1 LHKPHTASSVSEG
14 KRMSLDRRQFVTA
27 LIASSAA
34 AAVPAAS
41 TDGNLPS
48 SSPAES
54 HASPPNTKVDS
65 RYAPRNQ
72 QSTIC
77 FPDDP
82 KKTIVGRAGDLRY
95 GYAKSL
101 SAGMENFGTVV
112 EFSLAG
118 FQDDKVLRQWI
129 ESAAVPVVHTLIDR
143 PAATFELIAF
153 ATRHAGEGRVD
164 NVLLSIKSKPNSH
177 SKPGRVAVVPKI
189 RIRACDRLELE
200 SYTVPTATVRV
211 QGSKSPLLV
220 AAQLNSNLGSCM
232 LWQEE
237 GFTLYLPHG
246 EATEEVTA
254 RYFVRLPQE
263 NQSAE
268 TVTEHLHDAEM
279 LLAEAREFWRNWKP
293 FGTTNW
299 SCPGPHGEFLT
310 ACARNIQ
317 QAREVKNDRL
327 VFQVGP
333 TQYRGLWIVDG
344 NFLLEAARYL
354 GYDHDA
360 DEGLR
365 SEWSKQAESGQVIA
379 ESGGEHWKDTAIAM
393 FTLVRQ
399 CELKQDWTFFRELE
413 PNVVRALDFLMSLR
427 GKARSGPSINGRYGL
442 LAPGFADG
450 GIGGVRSE
458 FTNTVWTLA
467 ALRAVANAAD
477 QLKMSSLARTREFFC
492 ELYDAFQQMAKREM
506 VRHPAGFE
514 YLPDYLPMIAHDDSS
529 VADPDPWNRPRPQT
543 AQWALSHSIFPGEVF
558 EKNDPIVRG
567 HIALMQS
574 CTQEDVPAET
584 GWLWHDSLWTYNA
597 SFTAHVYLWAGLGD
611 WAHRTFTGFLNHAS
625 PLYCWREEQPLQ
637 HALVG
642 QDWGDMPHNWASA
655 ECIRY
660 LRHMLVLEDGKSLR
674 LLNGITVAELIPTAH
689 YSLENS
695 PTRFGRVNLE
705 LEPAGTRGWRLQFDR
720 ASGLSPSSVSLPA
733 NIGGMQVKEVIGA
746 DSKMNGGIVEVD
758 PLAKKWEAFL
768 K

>member
-1 LHKPHTASSVSEG
+1 MTLN
-14 KRMSLDRRQFVTA
+14 RRQFVTA
-27 LIASSAA
+27 LIASGAA
-34 AAVPAAS
+34 APTPGIEQKFSYFVPS
-41 TDGNLPS
+41 TSLAN
-48 SSPAES
+48 SPDT
-54 HASPPNTKVDS
+54 NVDF

-77 FPDDP
+77 FPDDS
-82 KKTIVGRAGDLRY
+82 KKTIVGQAGDLRY
-95 GYAKSL
+95 GYVKSP
-101 SAGMENFGTVV
+101 SAGMENFGTLV
-112 EFSLAG
+112 EISLAG
-118 FQDDKVLRQWI
+118 FQDDKALRQWV
-129 ESAAVPVVHTLIDR
+129 ESPGVPIVHTLIDR
-143 PAATFELIAF
+143 PAATLELIAY
-153 ATRHAGEGRVD
+153 ATRHASEGRVD
-164 NVLLSIKSKPNSH
+164 NVLLSIKSKS
-177 SKPGRVAVVPKI
+177 GRVAVMPKI
-189 RIRACDRLELE
+189 RIRTCERLELE
-200 SYTVPTATVRV
+200 SYTVPTATVRA
-211 QGSKSPLLV
+211 QGRKSPLLV
-220 AAQLNSNLGSCM
+220 AAQLNSNLGTCM

-246 EATEEVTA
+246 EAAEDVPA

-263 NQSAE
+263 NQSAD
-268 TVTEHLHDAEM
+268 TLTEHLRDAEM

-293 FGTTNW
+293 FGTTDW
-299 SCPGPHGEFLT
+299 SCPGRHGEFLT

-317 QAREVKNDRL
+317 QAREIKNDRL

-354 GYDHDA
+354 GYDQAA

-365 SEWSKQAESGQVIA
+365 SEWTKQAESGQVIA

-413 PNVVRALDFLMSLR
+413 SNVVHALEFLISLR
-427 GKARSGPSINGRYGL
+427 DQARSGTSINGRYRL

-477 QLKMSSLARTREFFC
+477 QLNMPSLSKAREFFR
-492 ELYDAFQQMAKREM
+492 ELYEAFQQMAKREM

-514 YLPDYLPMIAHDDSS
+514 YLPMIAHDDSS
-529 VADPDPWNRPRPQT
+529 VAEPDPWSRPRPQT
-543 AQWALSHSIFPGEVF
+543 AQWALSHAIFPGEVF

-567 HIALMQS
+567 HIALLQS
-574 CTQEDVPAET
+574 CTREDVPTET

-597 SFTAHVYLWAGLGD
+597 SFAAHVYLWAGLGD
-611 WAHRTFTGFLNHAS
+611 WANRTFTGFLNHAS

-637 HALVG
+637 HALAG
-642 QDWGDMPHNWASA
+642 QDWGDMPHNWGSA
-655 ECIRY
+655 ECVRY
-660 LRHMLVLEDGKSLR
+660 LRHMLALEDGKSLR
-674 LLNGITVAELIPTAH
+674 LLNGIGAAELIPAAH
-689 YSLENS
+689 HSLQNS
-695 PTRFGRVNLE
+695 PTRFGRINLE
-705 LEPAGTRGWRLQFDR
+705 LEPAGAQGWRLRFDR

-733 NIGGMQVKEVIGA
+733 NIGSLQVKKVTGA
-746 DSKMNGGIVEVD
+746 GSRINGQVVEVD
-758 PLAKKWEAFL
+758 PIAKKWDALL

>member
-1 LHKPHTASSVSEG
+1 MT
-14 KRMSLDRRQFVTA
+14 LDRRQFVTA
-27 LIASSAA
+27 LIASGAA
-34 AAVPAAS
+34 AAVPTPGIDRNLPYFPAS
-41 TDGNLPS
+41 TSVANPTD
-48 SSPAES
+48 
-54 HASPPNTKVDS
+54 TKVDF

-72 QSTIC
+72 QSTVC
-77 FPDDP
+77 FPDDS
-82 KKTIVGRAGDLRY
+82 KKTIVGQAGDLRY
-95 GYAKSL
+95 RFAKSL
-101 SAGMENFGTVV
+101 SAGMENFGTVI

-129 ESAAVPVVHTLIDR
+129 ESPEIPVVHTLIDR

-164 NVLLSIKSKPNSH
+164 NVLLSIRSKPS
-177 SKPGRVAVVPKI
+177 RVAVVPKI
-189 RIRACDRLELE
+189 HIRTCERLELE
-200 SYTVPTATVRV
+200 SYTVPTATVRA
-211 QGSKSPLLV
+211 QGGKSPLLV
-220 AAQLNSNLGSCM
+220 AAQINNNLGSCM
-232 LWQEE
+232 LWEEE

-246 EATEEVTA
+246 EAAEDVPA
-254 RYFVRLPQE
+254 RYFIRLPQE

-268 TVTEHLHDAEM
+268 TLREHLPDADV
-279 LLAEAREFWRNWKP
+279 LLAEAREFWSNWKP
-293 FGTTNW
+293 FGTTAW
-299 SCPGPHGEFLT
+299 ILPGRHGEFLT

-365 SEWSKQAESGQVIA
+365 SEWTKQAESGQIIA

-399 CELKQDWTFFRELE
+399 CELKQDWTFFRDLE
-413 PNVVRALDFLMSLR
+413 PNVVHALDFLISLR
-427 GKARSGPSINGRYGL
+427 DQARSGPSINGRYGL

-467 ALRAVANAAD
+467 ALRAVADAAD
-477 QLKMSSLARTREFFC
+477 QLKMSSLSRARKFFG
-492 ELYDAFQQMAKREM
+492 ELSEAFQQMAKREM

-514 YLPDYLPMIAHDDSS
+514 YLPMIAHDDPS
-529 VADPDPWNRPRPQT
+529 VADTDSWNRPRPQT

-567 HIALMQS
+567 HIALLQS
-574 CTQEDVPAET
+574 CTQEDVPSET

-597 SFTAHVYLWAGLGD
+597 SFAAHVYLWAGLPD
-611 WAHRTFTGFLNHAS
+611 WAHCTFTGFLNHAS

-637 HALVG
+637 HALAG

-655 ECIRY
+655 ECVRY
-660 LRHMLVLEDGKSLR
+660 LRHMLALEDGKSLR
-674 LLNGITVAELIPTAH
+674 LLNGVTAAELIPTAH
-689 YSLENS
+689 YSLQNS
-695 PTRFGRVNLE
+695 PTRFGRINLE
-705 LEPAGTRGWRLQFDR
+705 LEPAGAQGWRLRFDR
-720 ASGLSPSSVSLPA
+720 ANGTSPSAVSLPA
-733 NIGGMQVKEVIGA
+733 NIGSLQVKKVIGA
-746 DSKMNGGIVEVD
+746 GSKINGRVVEVD
-758 PLAKKWEAFL
+758 PFAKKWDAFL

>member
-1 LHKPHTASSVSEG
+1 MILN
-14 KRMSLDRRQFVTA
+14 RRQFVTA
-27 LIASSAA
+27 LIASGAA
-34 AAVPAAS
+34 APTPGIDRKPSYFAPS
-41 TDGNLPS
+41 TTLAN
-48 SSPAES
+48 
-54 HASPPNTKVDS
+54 PPTAKIDC

-82 KKTIVGRAGDLRY
+82 RKTVVGQAGDLRY
-95 GYAKSL
+95 GFTKSL

-118 FQDDKVLRQWI
+118 LQDDKILRQWI
-129 ESAAVPVVHTLIDR
+129 ESPGVPVVHTLIDR
-143 PAATFELIAF
+143 PSATFELIAF

-164 NVLLSIKSKPNSH
+164 NVLLSIRSKT
-177 SKPGRVAVVPKI
+177 GRVAAVPKI
-189 RIRACDRLELE
+189 RIRTCERLELE
-200 SYTVPTATVRV
+200 NYTVPTATVRA
-211 QGSKSPLLV
+211 QSSKSPLLV
-220 AAQLNSNLGSCM
+220 AAQLKNNLGSCT
-232 LWQEE
+232 LWEEE

-246 EATEEVTA
+246 EASEEVSA

-263 NQSAE
+263 NQSAD
-268 TVTEHLHDAEM
+268 TLTEHLQNAEM
-279 LLAEAREFWRNWKP
+279 LLAKAREFWRNWKP

-299 SCPGPHGEFLT
+299 SFPGRHGEFLI

-317 QAREVKNDRL
+317 QAREIKNDRL

-354 GYDHDA
+354 GYDQAA

-365 SEWSKQAESGQVIA
+365 SEWTKQAESGQVIA
-379 ESGGEHWKDTAIAM
+379 ESGGEHWKDTAIAL

-399 CELKQDWTFFRELE
+399 CELEQDWTFFRELE
-413 PNVVRALDFLMSLR
+413 PNVVRALEFLISLR
-427 GKARSGPSINGRYGL
+427 DQARSGPSINGRYGL

-467 ALRAVANAAD
+467 ALRAVAVAAD
-477 QLKMSSLARTREFFC
+477 QLNMPSLARAREFFR
-492 ELYDAFQQMAKREM
+492 ELYAAFQQMAKREM

-514 YLPDYLPMIAHDDSS
+514 YLPMIAHDDSS
-529 VADPDPWNRPRPQT
+529 AAESDPWNRPRPQT
-543 AQWALSHSIFPGEVF
+543 AQWALSHAIFPGEVF
-558 EKNDPIVRG
+558 EKNDPIVGG
-567 HIALMQS
+567 HIALLQS
-574 CTQEDVPAET
+574 CTQEDVPTET

-597 SFTAHVYLWAGLGD
+597 SFAAHVYLWAGLHD
-611 WAHRTFTGFLNHAS
+611 WAHRTFAGFLNHAS

-637 HALVG
+637 HVLAG

-655 ECIRY
+655 ECVRY
-660 LRHMLVLEDGKSLR
+660 LRHMLALEDGKSLR
-674 LLNGITVAELIPTAH
+674 LLNGIGAAELIPAAR
-689 YSLENS
+689 YSLQNS
-695 PTRFGRVNLE
+695 PTRFGRINLE
-705 LEPAGTRGWRLQFDR
+705 LEPAGAQGWRLRFDR

-733 NIGGMQVKEVIGA
+733 NIGSLRVKKVIGA
-746 DSKMNGGIVEVD
+746 GSRINGRVVEVD
-758 PLAKKWEAFL
+758 PIAKNWDALL

>member
-1 LHKPHTASSVSEG
+1 MT
-14 KRMSLDRRQFVTA
+14 LDRRQFVTA
-27 LIASSAA
+27 LIASGAA
-34 AAVPAAS
+34 AAAPTA
-41 TDGNLPS
+41 TLDRKLPYF
-48 SSPAES
+48 A
-54 HASPPNTKVDS
+54 PPTPLTNSLNAKVDF

-82 KKTIVGRAGDLRY
+82 RKTVVGQAGDLRY
-95 GYAKSL
+95 GFAKSL
-101 SAGMENFGTVV
+101 SAGMENFGTVIK
-112 EFSLAG
+112 FSLAG

-129 ESAAVPVVHTLIDR
+129 ESPAVPIVHTLIDR

-164 NVLLSIKSKPNSH
+164 NVLLSIKSKSE
-177 SKPGRVAVVPKI
+177 SKTGGVAVLPKI
-189 RIRACDRLELE
+189 HIQTCERLELD
-200 SYTVPTATVRV
+200 SYTVSTATVRV
-211 QGSKSPLLV
+211 QASKSPLLV
-220 AAQLNSNLGSCM
+220 AARLNHNLGTCM
-232 LWQEE
+232 LWEEE

-246 EATEEVTA
+246 EATEDTPA
-254 RYFVRLPQE
+254 RYFIRLPQE

-268 TVTEHLHDAEM
+268 TLTEHLHEAEM
-279 LLAEAREFWRNWKP
+279 LLAEAREFWKTWKP
-293 FGTTNW
+293 FGATSW
-299 SCPGPHGEFLT
+299 SLPGQHGEFLT

-317 QAREVKNDRL
+317 QAREIKNDRL

-354 GYDHDA
+354 GYDQA
-360 DEGLR
+360 TDEGLR
-365 SEWSKQAESGQVIA
+365 SEWSKQAASGQVIA

-399 CELKQDWTFFRELE
+399 CELKQDWTFFRDLE
-413 PNVVRALDFLMSLR
+413 PNVVHALDFLISLR
-427 GKARSGPSINGRYGL
+427 DQARSGTSINGRYGL

-467 ALRAVANAAD
+467 ALRAVADAAD
-477 QLKMSSLARTREFFC
+477 QLNMPSLSRARQFFN
-492 ELYDAFQQMAKREM
+492 ELYAAFQRMAKQEM

-514 YLPDYLPMIAHDDSS
+514 YLPMIAHDDSS
-529 VADPDPWNRPRPQT
+529 IADPDLWNRPRPQT

-567 HIALMQS
+567 HIALLQS
-574 CTQEDVPAET
+574 CTQEDVPSET

-597 SFTAHVYLWAGLGD
+597 SFAAHVYLWAGLPD

-637 HALVG
+637 QALAG

-655 ECIRY
+655 ECVRY
-660 LRHMLVLEDGKSLR
+660 LRHMLALEDGKSLR
-674 LLNGITVAELIPTAH
+674 LLNGITASELIPTAR
-689 YSLENS
+689 YSLQNS
-695 PTRFGRVNLE
+695 PTRFGRINLE
-705 LEPAGTRGWRLQFDR
+705 VEPAGAQGWRLRFER
-720 ASGLSPSSVSLPA
+720 ASGPSPSSVSFPA
-733 NIGGMQVKEVIGA
+733 NIGSLQVKKVIGA
-746 DSKMNGGIVEVD
+746 GSTINGRVVEVD
-758 PLAKKWEAFL
+758 PFAKKWDAIL

>member
-1 LHKPHTASSVSEG
+1 
-14 KRMSLDRRQFVTA
+14 MSLDRRQFVTA
-27 LIASSAA
+27 LIASGAA
-34 AAVPAAS
+34 AAVPAP
-41 TDGNLPS
+41 GVKE
-48 SSPAES
+48 SPALL
-54 HASPPNTKVDS
+54 SPPTSLGNPPDTKVDF

-82 KKTIVGRAGDLRY
+82 KKTVVGQAGDLRY
-95 GYAKSL
+95 GYTKSL
-101 SAGMENFGTVV
+101 AAGMENFGTVV

-129 ESAAVPVVHTLIDR
+129 ESPDIPVVHTLIDR
-143 PAATFELIAF
+143 PAATFELTAF
-153 ATRHAGEGRVD
+153 ASRHASEGRVD
-164 NVLLSIKSKPNSH
+164 NVLLSIKSKSQ
-177 SKPGRVAVVPKI
+177 SESQRGRIAVVPKI
-189 RIRACDRLELE
+189 HIRTCERLELD

-211 QGSKSPLLV
+211 QGSKSPLLI
-220 AAQLNSNLGSCM
+220 ATQLDSNLGSCM
-232 LWQEE
+232 LWEEE
-237 GFTLYLPHG
+237 GSTLYLPHG
-246 EATEEVTA
+246 EASGEVAA
-254 RYFVRLPQE
+254 RYFIRLPQE

-268 TVTEHLHDAEM
+268 TLTEHLHDAEM
-279 LLAEAREFWRNWKP
+279 LLAAARESWRRWKP

-299 SCPGPHGEFLT
+299 SYPDRHGEFLT

-327 VFQVGP
+327 VFEVGP

-354 GYDHDA
+354 GYDQAA

-365 SEWSKQAESGQVIA
+365 SEWSKQAASGQVIA

-399 CELKQDWTFFRELE
+399 CELKQDWTFFREFE
-413 PNVVRALDFLMSLR
+413 SNVVHALDFLISLR
-427 GKARSGPSINGRYGL
+427 DKARSGNSTNGRYGL

-477 QLKMSSLARTREFFC
+477 QLKMPSLARARDFFR
-492 ELYDAFQQMAKREM
+492 ELYAAFQQMAKREI
-506 VRHPAGFE
+506 VRHSAGFE
-514 YLPDYLPMIAHDDSS
+514 YLPMIAHDDSS
-529 VADPDPWNRPRPQT
+529 VADPDLWNRPRPQT

-567 HIALMQS
+567 HIALLQS
-574 CTQEDVPAET
+574 CTREDVPTET

-597 SFTAHVYLWAGLGD
+597 SFTAHVYLWAGLYD

-655 ECIRY
+655 ECVRY
-660 LRHMLVLEDGKSLR
+660 LRHMLALEDDKSLR
-674 LLNGITVAELIPTAH
+674 LLNGISAAELTPTAH
-689 YSLENS
+689 YSLQNS
-695 PTRFGRVNLE
+695 PTRFGRINLE
-705 LEPAGTRGWRLQFDR
+705 LEPAGAGWRLRFDR
-720 ASGLSPSSVSLPA
+720 AGGLSPSSVSLPA
-733 NIGGMQVKEVIGA
+733 NIGPLQVKEIIGA
-746 DSKMNGGIVEVD
+746 GSKMNGGIVEID
-758 PLAKKWEAFL
+758 PFAKKWDAFL

>member
-1 LHKPHTASSVSEG
+1 MP
-14 KRMSLDRRQFVTA
+14 LDRRQFVAA
-27 LIASSAA
+27 LIASG
-34 AAVPAAS
+34 AAS
-41 TDGNLPS
+41 TVPKPTIDLNLPS
-48 SSPAES
+48 FSSPR
-54 HASPPNTKVDS
+54 SPANPHNLKVDF

-72 QSTIC
+72 QSTIS

-82 KKTIVGRAGDLRY
+82 RKTVVGQAGDLRY
-95 GYAKSL
+95 GFTRSL
-101 SAGMENFGTVV
+101 SAGMENFGTLI

-118 FQDDKVLRQWI
+118 FQDDKIVRQWI
-129 ESAAVPVVHTLIDR
+129 EAPGTPIVHTLIDR
-143 PAATFELIAF
+143 PAATFELTAF

-164 NVLLSIKSKPNSH
+164 NVLLTVKSKS
-177 SKPGRVAVVPKI
+177 GRVAVAPKI
-189 RIRACDRLELE
+189 HIRTCERLELE
-200 SYTVPTATVRV
+200 NYMVPTATVRT
-211 QGSKSPLLV
+211 QSNKSPVLV
-220 AAQLNSNLGSCM
+220 AAQLNSNLGNCM
-232 LWQEE
+232 SWEEE
-237 GFTLYLPHG
+237 GFTLYLPHS
-246 EATEEVTA
+246 EATEEISA
-254 RYFVRLPQE
+254 LYFIRLPQE
-263 NQSAE
+263 DQTAE
-268 TVTEHLHDAEM
+268 TLRENLPDSEA
-279 LLAEAREFWRNWKP
+279 LLAETREFWRNWRP
-293 FGTTNW
+293 FGATNW
-299 SCPGPHGEFLT
+299 TYPGRHGEFLT

-327 VFQVGP
+327 VFEVGP

-354 GYDHDA
+354 GYDQAA

-413 PNVVRALDFLMSLR
+413 PNVGHALDFLISLR
-427 GKARSGPSINGRYGL
+427 DKARSGPSINGHYGL

-450 GIGGVRSE
+450 GIGGVRCE

-467 ALRAVANAAD
+467 ALRAVAGAAD
-477 QLKMSSLARTREFFC
+477 QLKMSSLSRAGEFFR
-492 ELYDAFQQMAKREM
+492 ELYEAFQQMSKREM

-514 YLPDYLPMIAHDDSS
+514 YLPMIAHDDPS

-558 EKNDPIVRG
+558 EKSDPIVLG
-567 HIALMQS
+567 HVALLQS
-574 CTQEDVPAET
+574 CTREDVPIET

-597 SFTAHVYLWAGLGD
+597 SFAAHVYLWAGLGD
-611 WAHRTFTGFLNHAS
+611 WANRTFTGFLNHAS

-637 HALVG
+637 HALAG

-655 ECIRY
+655 ECVRY

-674 LLNGITVAELIPTAH
+674 LLNGITTTELLPAAH
-689 YSLENS
+689 YSLQNS
-695 PTRFGRVNLE
+695 PTRFGRINLE
-705 LEPAGTRGWRLQFDR
+705 LEPTCARGWQLRFDR
-720 ASGLSPSSVSLPA
+720 DGGISPTTVSLPA
-733 NIGGMQVKEVIGA
+733 TIGPLQVTEVVGA
-746 DSKMNGGIVEVD
+746 GSRKKGAVVEVD
-758 PLAKKWEAFL
+758 PSAKKWDAFL

>member
-1 LHKPHTASSVSEG
+1 MT
-14 KRMSLDRRQFVTA
+14 LDRRQFVTA
-27 LIASSAA
+27 LLASGAA
-34 AAVPAAS
+34 AAVPAPSIEANPRSPSITAS
-41 TDGNLPS
+41 RAT
-48 SSPAES
+48 
-54 HASPPNTKVDS
+54 PPNTNIDF
-65 RYAPRNQ
+65 RFAPHHQ

-82 KKTIVGRAGDLRY
+82 NKTIVGQAGDLRY
-95 GYAKSL
+95 GFTRSL

-118 FQDDKVLRQWI
+118 FQDDRILRQWT
-129 ESAAVPVVHTLIDR
+129 ESPAVPIVHTLIDR

-153 ATRHAGEGRVD
+153 ATRHVGEGRID
-164 NVLLSIKSKPNSH
+164 NVLLSIKSKT
-177 SKPGRVAVVPKI
+177 GAVAVVPKI
-189 RIRACDRLELE
+189 HIRTCEPLELE
-200 SYTVPTATVRV
+200 SYMVPTATVRA

-220 AAQLNSNLGSCM
+220 ATQLNSNLGTCM
-232 LWQEE
+232 LWQEQ

-246 EATEEVTA
+246 EAAMETPA
-254 RYFVRLPQE
+254 RYFVRFPQE

-268 TVTEHLHDAEM
+268 TLTEHLHDPEM
-279 LLAEAREFWRNWKP
+279 LLNEAREFWSHWKP

-299 SCPGPHGEFLT
+299 SYPGRHGEFLT

-354 GYDHDA
+354 GYDQAA

-399 CELKQDWTFFRELE
+399 CELKQDWTFFRDLE
-413 PNVVRALDFLMSLR
+413 PNVVHALDFLISLR
-427 GKARSGPSINGRYGL
+427 DQARSGPSINGRYGL

-477 QLKMSSLARTREFFC
+477 RLNMPSLARAGQFFR

-514 YLPDYLPMIAHDDSS
+514 YLPEYLPMIAHDDPS
-529 VADPDPWNRPRPQT
+529 VSDPDPWNRPRPQT

-558 EKNDPIVRG
+558 EKTDPIVRG
-567 HIALMQS
+567 HIALLQS

-597 SFTAHVYLWAGLGD
+597 SFAAHVYLWAGLRH

-655 ECIRY
+655 ECVRY
-660 LRHMLVLEDGKSLR
+660 LRHMLALEDDRSLR
-674 LLNGITVAELIPTAH
+674 LLNGVTPAELVPTAR
-689 YSLENS
+689 YSLQNS
-695 PTRFGRVNLE
+695 PTRFGRINLE
-705 LEPAGTRGWRLQFDR
+705 LDPAGARGWRLQFDR
-720 ASGLSPSSVSLPA
+720 AGGLTPSSVSLPT
-733 NIGGMQVKEVIGA
+733 NIGPLQVKEVIGA
-746 DSKMNGGIVEVD
+746 GSKINGGIVEVD
-758 PLAKKWEAFL
+758 PLARRWIASL

>member
-1 LHKPHTASSVSEG
+1 MT
-14 KRMSLDRRQFVTA
+14 LDRRQFVTT
-27 LIASSAA
+27 LIASGAA
-34 AAVPAAS
+34 AAVPTQS
-41 TDGNLPS
+41 IDRKLPYS
-48 SSPAES
+48 SAPTSLAN
-54 HASPPNTKVDS
+54 PPHTKVDF
-65 RYAPRNQ
+65 RYTPRNQ

-82 KKTIVGRAGDLRY
+82 RKTIVGQAGDLRY
-95 GYAKSL
+95 GFAKSF
-101 SAGMENFGTVV
+101 SAGMENFGTVI

-118 FQDDKVLRQWI
+118 FQDDKILRQWT
-129 ESAAVPVVHTLIDR
+129 ESPAVPIVHTLIDR

-164 NVLLSIKSKPNSH
+164 NVLLSIKSK
-177 SKPGRVAVVPKI
+177 SKTGRVAVVPKI
-189 RIRACDRLELE
+189 RIRTFERLELE
-200 SYTVPTATVRV
+200 SYTVPTATVRA

-220 AAQLNSNLGSCM
+220 AAQLNNNLGSCM
-232 LWQEE
+232 LWEEE

-246 EATEEVTA
+246 EAAEEVSA

-268 TVTEHLHDAEM
+268 TLGEHLRSVEV

-299 SCPGPHGEFLT
+299 SFPGRHGEFLT

-354 GYDHDA
+354 GYDQA
-360 DEGLR
+360 TDEGLR
-365 SEWSKQAESGQVIA
+365 SEWSKQAESGQIIA

-399 CELKQDWTFFRELE
+399 CELKQEWRFFRDLE
-413 PNVVRALDFLMSLR
+413 PNVVHALDFLITLR
-427 GKARSGPSINGRYGL
+427 DKARSGPSINGRYGL

-467 ALRAVANAAD
+467 ALRAVADAAD
-477 QLKMSSLARTREFFC
+477 QLKMSSLFRARKFFD
-492 ELYDAFQQMAKREM
+492 ELYEAFQQMARREM

-514 YLPDYLPMIAHDDSS
+514 YLPMIAHDDSS
-529 VADPDPWNRPRPQT
+529 VADSNSWNRPRPQT

-567 HIALMQS
+567 HIALLQS
-574 CTQEDVPAET
+574 CTQEDVPIET

-597 SFTAHVYLWAGLGD
+597 SFAAHVYLWAGLRD

-637 HALVG
+637 HALAG

-655 ECIRY
+655 ECVRY
-660 LRHMLVLEDGKSLR
+660 LRHMLALEDGKSLR
-674 LLNGITVAELIPTAH
+674 LLNGITAAELIPTAH
-689 YSLENS
+689 YSLQNS
-695 PTRFGRVNLE
+695 PTRFGRINLE
-705 LEPAGTRGWRLQFDR
+705 LEPAGEQGWRLRFDR
-720 ASGLSPSSVSLPA
+720 ASGFSPSSVSLPA
-733 NIGGMQVKEVIGA
+733 NIGSLQVKKVIGA
-746 DSKMNGGIVEVD
+746 GSKISGRVVEVD
-758 PLAKKWEAFL
+758 PFAKTWDAFL

>member
-1 LHKPHTASSVSEG
+1 MP
-14 KRMSLDRRQFVTA
+14 LDRRQFVTA
-27 LIASSAA
+27 LIASGAA
-34 AAVPAAS
+34 AAVPTPSIDRKLPYFPAS
-41 TDGNLPS
+41 TSVAN
-48 SSPAES
+48 
-54 HASPPNTKVDS
+54 PPETKVDF

-82 KKTIVGRAGDLRY
+82 RKTLVGQSGDLRY
-95 GYAKSL
+95 RFAKSL
-101 SAGMENFGTVV
+101 SAGMENFGMVI

-118 FQDDKVLRQWI
+118 LQDDKILRQWI
-129 ESAAVPVVHTLIDR
+129 ESPTVPIVHTLIDR

-164 NVLLSIKSKPNSH
+164 NVLLSIT

-189 RIRACDRLELE
+189 HIRTCEPLELE
-200 SYTVPTATVRV
+200 SYTVPTATVRA

-220 AAQLNSNLGSCM
+220 AAQINHNLGSCM
-232 LWQEE
+232 LWEEE

-246 EATEEVTA
+246 EAAEDVPA
-254 RYFVRLPQE
+254 RYFIRLPQE

-268 TVTEHLHDAEM
+268 TLREHLPDAET
-279 LLAEAREFWRNWKP
+279 LLAEAREFWKNWKP

-299 SCPGPHGEFLT
+299 SFPGRHGDFLT

-365 SEWSKQAESGQVIA
+365 SEWTKQAESGQVIA

-399 CELKQDWTFFRELE
+399 CELKEDWTFFRDLE
-413 PNVVRALDFLMSLR
+413 PNVVHALDFLISLR
-427 GKARSGPSINGRYGL
+427 DQARSGPSINGRYGL

-467 ALRAVANAAD
+467 ALRAVADTAD
-477 QLKMSSLARTREFFC
+477 QLKMSSLARARTFFH

-514 YLPDYLPMIAHDDSS
+514 YLPMIAHDDPS
-529 VADPDPWNRPRPQT
+529 VADSDSWNRPRPQT

-567 HIALMQS
+567 HIALLQS
-574 CTQEDVPAET
+574 CTQEDVPTET
-584 GWLWHDSLWTYNA
+584 GWIWHDGLWTYNA
-597 SFTAHVYLWAGLGD
+597 SFAAHVYLWAGQPD

-637 HALVG
+637 HALAG

-655 ECIRY
+655 ECVRY
-660 LRHMLVLEDGKSLR
+660 LRHMLALEDGKSLR
-674 LLNGITVAELIPTAH
+674 LLNGITAAELIPAAR
-689 YSLENS
+689 YSLQNS
-695 PTRFGRVNLE
+695 PTRFGRINLE
-705 LEPAGTRGWRLQFDR
+705 LEPAGAHGWRLRFDR
-720 ASGLSPSSVSLPA
+720 ANGISPSAVSLPA
-733 NIGGMQVKEVIGA
+733 SIGSLQVKKVIGA
-746 DSKMNGGIVEVD
+746 GSKINGRVVEVD
-758 PLAKKWEAFL
+758 PFAKKWDAFL

>member
-1 LHKPHTASSVSEG
+1 
-14 KRMSLDRRQFVTA
+14 
-27 LIASSAA
+27 
-34 AAVPAAS
+34 
-41 TDGNLPS
+41 
-48 SSPAES
+48 
-54 HASPPNTKVDS
+54 
-65 RYAPRNQ
+65 
-72 QSTIC
+72 
-77 FPDDP
+77 
-82 KKTIVGRAGDLRY
+82 
-95 GYAKSL
+95 
-101 SAGMENFGTVV
+101 
-112 EFSLAG
+112 
-118 FQDDKVLRQWI
+118 
-129 ESAAVPVVHTLIDR
+129 VHTLIDR
-143 PAATFELIAF
+143 PAATLELIAF

-164 NVLLSIKSKPNSH
+164 NILLSIKSKS
-177 SKPGRVAVVPKI
+177 GRVAVVPKI
-189 RIRACDRLELE
+189 HIRTCERLELE
-200 SYTVPTATVRV
+200 SYTVPTATVRA
-211 QGSKSPLLV
+211 QGTKSPLLV
-220 AAQLNSNLGSCM
+220 ATQLNNNLGSCM
-232 LWQEE
+232 LWEEE

-246 EATEEVTA
+246 EASEEVPA
-254 RYFVRLPQE
+254 CYFVRLPQE

-268 TVTEHLHDAEM
+268 TLTEHLHEAEM
-279 LLAEAREFWRNWKP
+279 LLAEARGFWRKWKP

-299 SCPGPHGEFLT
+299 SCPGRHGEFLT

-317 QAREVKNDRL
+317 QAREVKNNRL

-354 GYDHDA
+354 GYDQAA

-365 SEWSKQAESGQVIA
+365 SEWSKQAESGQIIA

-399 CELKQDWTFFRELE
+399 CELKQDWTFFRDLE
-413 PNVVRALDFLMSLR
+413 PNVVHALDFLISLR
-427 GKARSGPSINGRYGL
+427 DQARSGPSINGRYGL

-467 ALRAVANAAD
+467 ALRAVADAAD
-477 QLKMSSLARTREFFC
+477 QLNMPSLSRARKFFN
-492 ELYDAFQQMAKREM
+492 ELYAAFQQMAKREM

-514 YLPDYLPMIAHDDSS
+514 YLPMIAHDDSS
-529 VADPDPWNRPRPQT
+529 VADSDSWNRPRPQT

-567 HIALMQS
+567 HIALLQS

-597 SFTAHVYLWAGLGD
+597 SFAAHVYLWAQLRD

-637 HALVG
+637 HALAG

-655 ECIRY
+655 ECVRY
-660 LRHMLVLEDGKSLR
+660 LRHMLALEDGKSLR
-674 LLNGITVAELIPTAH
+674 LLNGITAAELIPTAH
-689 YSLENS
+689 YILRNS
-695 PTRFGRVNLE
+695 PTRFGRINLE
-705 LEPAGTRGWRLQFDR
+705 LEPAGAQGWQLRFDR
-720 ASGLSPSSVSLPA
+720 GSGLSPSSVSLPA
-733 NIGGMQVKEVIGA
+733 SIGTLQVKKVIGA
-746 DSKMNGGIVEVD
+746 ESKVDGPVVEID
-758 PLAKKWEAFL
+758 PLAKTWDALL